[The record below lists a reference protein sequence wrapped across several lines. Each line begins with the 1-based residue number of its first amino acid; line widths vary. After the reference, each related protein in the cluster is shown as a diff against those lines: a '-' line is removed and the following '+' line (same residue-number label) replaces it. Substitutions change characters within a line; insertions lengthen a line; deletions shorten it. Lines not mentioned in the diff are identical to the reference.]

1 MMPSFPFSVGAK
13 MKRTI
18 FLLSILIVSAVAS
31 AGTELGVKDTQ
42 FTINGKPTFLL
53 GISYYGALGASKDFI
68 KRDLDDMQ
76 KYGFNWFRLWA
87 TWGAFDNEV
96 SAVDPQGNPREPY
109 LTKLKWL
116 VAECD
121 RRGII
126 VDVTLSR
133 GNGVTGPV
141 RLQSTKALRRAA
153 KTIVTSLKS
162 YRNWYLDMGNER
174 NIRDKRFV
182 STGELAEL
190 RKFIKGL
197 DKNRL
202 VTASFVRDIKKDE
215 LKTILLDARVDF
227 LAPHRPRHAKS
238 AGQTAA
244 QTKKYF
250 EMMKDLGRTVPVHY
264 QEPFRRGFTPK
275 RWQPNAEDFLADL
288 KSALKAGAA
297 GWCLHNGDQKDK
309 PQSKPRRSFDMRDSR
324 LFDQLDE
331 QEMTFIHQ
339 IKVIIPKTGAKNKS
353 IN

>member
-1 MMPSFPFSVGAK
+1 
-13 MKRTI
+13 MKQNI
-18 FLLSILIVSAVAS
+18 LLLSILMTGSIAV
-31 AGTELGVKDTQ
+31 AGTELGIEGKQ

-68 KRDLDDMQ
+68 RRDLDDMQ
-76 KYGFNWFRLWA
+76 KYGFNWFRVWA

-96 SAVDPQGNPREPY
+96 SVVNPQGKPREPY
-109 LTKLKWL
+109 LAKLRWL
-116 VAECD
+116 LAECD

-141 RLQSTKALRRAA
+141 RLQSAEALRLAA
-153 KTIVTSLKS
+153 ETIVTSLKP

-182 STGELAEL
+182 STEELAKL
-190 RKFIKGL
+190 RKSIKGL
-197 DKNRL
+197 DADRL
-202 VTASFVRDIKKDE
+202 VTASYVGDIKKDE

-227 LAPHRPRHAKS
+227 LAPHRPRHSKS
-238 AGQTAA
+238 AGQTSS

-250 EMMKDLGRTVPVHY
+250 ELMKQLGRTVPVHY

-275 RWQPNAEDFLADL
+275 RWQPNAEHFLADL
-288 KSALKAGAA
+288 KAALGAGAA

-309 PQSKPRRSFDMRDSR
+309 PQSKPRRSFDMREAR

-331 QEMTFIHQ
+331 QELKFIRQ
-339 IKVIIPKTGAKNKS
+339 LKGVIAGYIP
-353 IN
+353 

>member
-1 MMPSFPFSVGAK
+1 MR
-13 MKRTI
+13 RTI
-18 FLLSILIVSAVAS
+18 FLLSILTISAVAS
-31 AGTELGVKDTQ
+31 AGTELGIKGKQ
-42 FTINGKPTFLL
+42 FTINGKSKFLL

-68 KRDLDDMQ
+68 RRDLDDMQ
-76 KYGFNWFRLWA
+76 KYGFNWFRVWA

-96 SAVDPQGNPREPY
+96 SAVDPQGKLREPY
-109 LTKLKWL
+109 LAKLRWL
-116 VAECD
+116 IAECD

-126 VDVTLSR
+126 VDITLSR

-141 RLQSTKALRRAA
+141 RLQTTNALRRAA
-153 KTIVTSLKS
+153 ETLVISLKP

-182 STGELAEL
+182 STEELAKL
-190 RKFIKGL
+190 RNFIKEF
-197 DKNRL
+197 DAHRL

-227 LAPHRPRHAKS
+227 LANHRPRHSKS

-250 EMMKDLGRTVPVHY
+250 EMMKQLGRTVPVHY

-275 RWQPNAEDFLADL
+275 RWQPNAEHFLADL
-288 KSALKAGAA
+288 KGALEAGAA

-309 PQSKPRRSFDMRDSR
+309 PQSKPRRSFDMRKAR

-331 QEMTFIHQ
+331 QEMKFIHQ
-339 IKVIIPKTGAKNKS
+339 IKAVVSGAPPQADTKAKS
-353 IN
+353 RN

>member
-1 MMPSFPFSVGAK
+1 
-13 MKRTI
+13 MKRAI
-18 FLLSILIVSAVAS
+18 FLLFLLAVTAI
-31 AGTELGVKDTQ
+31 ADTGTELGIKGKQ

-68 KRDLDDMQ
+68 IKDLDDMQ
-76 KYGFNWFRLWA
+76 KFGFNWFRVWA

-96 SAVDPQGNPREPY
+96 SAVDRQGNPRELY
-109 LTKLKWL
+109 LAKLKWL
-116 VAECD
+116 LEECD

-126 VDVTLSR
+126 VDVTFSR

-141 RLQSTKALRRAA
+141 RLQSPEALCLAA
-153 KTIVTSLKS
+153 KTMVTALKP

-182 STGELAEL
+182 STEELAEL
-190 RKFIKGL
+190 RKFIKDL
-197 DKNRL
+197 DPDRL
-202 VTASFVRDIKKDE
+202 VTASFVSDIKKDE

-227 LAPHRPRHAKS
+227 LANHRPRHAKS

-244 QTKKYF
+244 QTKRYL
-250 EMMKDLGRTVPVHY
+250 ELMKELGRTVPVHY

-275 RWQPNAEDFLADL
+275 QWQPNAQDFLADL
-288 KSALKAGAA
+288 KGALDSGAA

-309 PQSKPRRSFDMRDSR
+309 AQSKPRRSFDMRESR

-331 QEMTFIHQ
+331 QEIRFIRRM
-339 IKVIIPKTGAKNKS
+339 KALVTK
-353 IN
+353 

>member
-1 MMPSFPFSVGAK
+1 
-13 MKRTI
+13 MKRSI
-18 FLLSILIVSAVAS
+18 LLLSILTVSAAA
-31 AGTELGVKDTQ
+31 AGTELGAEGRQ
-42 FTINGKPTFLL
+42 FTINGKPTFLM

-68 KRDLDDMQ
+68 RRDLDDMQ
-76 KYGFNWFRLWA
+76 KYGFNWFRVWA

-109 LTKLKWL
+109 LAKLQWL

-121 RRGII
+121 RQGII

-141 RLQSTKALRRAA
+141 RLQSLEALRRAA
-153 KTIVTSLKS
+153 KTLVTSLKP

-182 STGELAEL
+182 SVEELAEL
-190 RKFIKGL
+190 RKFIKRL
-197 DKNRL
+197 DPNRL
-202 VTASFVRDIKKDE
+202 VTASFVGDIKKNE
-215 LKTILLDARVDF
+215 LKPMLLDIRVDF
-227 LAPHRPRHAKS
+227 LANHRPRHSKS

-244 QTKKYF
+244 QTKKYY
-250 EMMKDLGRTVPVHY
+250 EMMKQLGRTVPVHY

-275 RWQPNAEDFLADL
+275 RWQPKAEHFLADL
-288 KSALKAGAA
+288 KAALKAGAA

-309 PQSKPRRSFDMRDSR
+309 PESKPRRSFDMREAR

-331 QEMTFIHQ
+331 QEMKFIHQ
-339 IKVIIPKTGAKNKS
+339 MKVIIPKTATKAKSKD
-353 IN
+353 

>member
-1 MMPSFPFSVGAK
+1 M
-13 MKRTI
+13 RTI
-18 FLLSILIVSAVAS
+18 FLLSVLTVSAVAG
-31 AGTELGVKDTQ
+31 AGTELGTKDTQ
-42 FTINGKPTFLL
+42 FTVNGKPTFLL
-53 GISYYGALGASKDFI
+53 GISFYGALGASRDFI

-96 SAVDPQGNPREPY
+96 SAVYPQGNPREPY
-109 LTKLKWL
+109 LSKLKWL

-141 RLQSTKALRRAA
+141 RLQSPKALRRAA
-153 KTIVTSLKS
+153 RILVISLKP

-197 DKNRL
+197 DPDRL
-202 VTASFVRDIKKDE
+202 VTASYVGDIKKDE

-250 EMMKDLGRTVPVHY
+250 ELMKQLGRTVPVHY

-275 RWQPNAEDFLADL
+275 RWQPNAEDFLSDL
-288 KSALKAGAA
+288 KGALEAGAA

-309 PQSKPRRSFDMRDSR
+309 PQSKPRRSFDMRESR

-331 QEMTFIHQ
+331 QEMKFIRQ
-339 IKVIIPKTGAKNKS
+339 IKTLITKQPDMRLWSKILRS
-353 IN
+353 I

>member
-1 MMPSFPFSVGAK
+1 MF
-13 MKRTI
+13 
-18 FLLSILIVSAVAS
+18 SAVAS
-31 AGTELGVKDTQ
+31 AGTELGAKDTQ
-42 FTINGKPTFLL
+42 FTVNGKPTFLL

-68 KRDLDDMQ
+68 RRDLDDMQ

-96 SAVDPQGNPREPY
+96 SAVDPQGKPREPY
-109 LTKLKWL
+109 LTKLRWL

-141 RLQSTKALRRAA
+141 RLQSTKALCRAA

-182 STGELAEL
+182 STEELAEL
-190 RKFIKGL
+190 RTFIKRL
-197 DKNRL
+197 DPNRL

-244 QTKKYF
+244 QTRKYF
-250 EMMKDLGRTVPVHY
+250 EMMKGLGRTIPVHY

-275 RWQPNAEDFLADL
+275 RWQPNAEHFLADL
-288 KSALKAGAA
+288 KAALEAGAA

-309 PQSKPRRSFDMRDSR
+309 PQSKPRRSFDMREAR

-331 QEMTFIHQ
+331 QEM
-339 IKVIIPKTGAKNKS
+339 KS
-353 IN
+353 IQQMKAVVAGQPR

>member
-1 MMPSFPFSVGAK
+1 
-13 MKRTI
+13 MKQNI
-18 FLLSILIVSAVAS
+18 LLLSILMTGSIAV
-31 AGTELGVKDTQ
+31 AGTELGIEGKQ
-42 FTINGKPTFLL
+42 FTINDKPAFLL

-68 KRDLDDMQ
+68 RRDLDDMQ
-76 KYGFNWFRLWA
+76 KYGFNWFRVWA

-96 SAVDPQGNPREPY
+96 SVVNPQGKPREPY
-109 LTKLKWL
+109 LAKLRWL
-116 VAECD
+116 LAECD

-141 RLQSTKALRRAA
+141 RLQSAEALRLAA
-153 KTIVTSLKS
+153 ETIVTSLKP

-182 STGELAEL
+182 STEELAKL
-190 RKFIKGL
+190 RKSIKGL
-197 DKNRL
+197 DADRL
-202 VTASFVRDIKKDE
+202 VTASYVGDIKKDE

-227 LAPHRPRHAKS
+227 LAPHRPRHSKS
-238 AGQTAA
+238 AGQTSS

-250 EMMKDLGRTVPVHY
+250 ELMKQLGRTVPVHY

-275 RWQPNAEDFLADL
+275 RWQPNAEHFLADL
-288 KSALKAGAA
+288 KAALEAGAA

-309 PQSKPRRSFDMRDSR
+309 PQSKPRRSFDMREAR

-331 QEMTFIHQ
+331 QELKFIRQ
-339 IKVIIPKTGAKNKS
+339 LKGVIAGYVP
-353 IN
+353 

>member
-1 MMPSFPFSVGAK
+1 

-18 FLLSILIVSAVAS
+18 FLLSILMFSAVAS
-31 AGTELGVKDTQ
+31 AGTELGAKDTQ
-42 FTINGKPTFLL
+42 FTVNGKPTFLL

-68 KRDLDDMQ
+68 RRDLDDMQ

-96 SAVDPQGNPREPY
+96 SAVDPQGKPREPY
-109 LTKLKWL
+109 LTKLRWL

-141 RLQSTKALRRAA
+141 RLQSTKALCRAA

-182 STGELAEL
+182 STEELAEL
-190 RKFIKGL
+190 RTFIKRL
-197 DKNRL
+197 DPNRL

-244 QTKKYF
+244 QTRKYF
-250 EMMKDLGRTVPVHY
+250 EMMKGLGRTIPVHY

-275 RWQPNAEDFLADL
+275 RWQPNAEHFLADL
-288 KSALKAGAA
+288 KAALEAGAA

-309 PQSKPRRSFDMRDSR
+309 PQSKPRRSFDMREAR

-331 QEMTFIHQ
+331 QEM
-339 IKVIIPKTGAKNKS
+339 KS
-353 IN
+353 IQQMKAVVAGQPR

>member
-1 MMPSFPFSVGAK
+1 

-18 FLLSILIVSAVAS
+18 FLVAVLTTSVGAK
-31 AGTELGVKDTQ
+31 ADTELGIKDKQ
-42 FTINGKPTFLL
+42 FTINGRPTFLL
-53 GISYYGALGASKDFI
+53 GISFYGALGASKDFI
-68 KRDLDDMQ
+68 LRDLDDMQ
-76 KYGFNWFRLWA
+76 KYGFNWFRVWA
-87 TWGAFDNEV
+87 TWGAFDNEA
-96 SAVDPQGNPREPY
+96 SAVDPQGSPREPY

-116 VAECD
+116 IEECD

-141 RLQSTKALRRAA
+141 RLQSPQALRRAA
-153 KTIVTSLKS
+153 KTIVTGLKP

-182 STGELAEL
+182 STDELADL
-190 RKFIKGL
+190 RKFIKDL
-197 DKNRL
+197 DSNRL
-202 VTASFVRDIKKDE
+202 VTASYVGDIKKDE

-227 LAPHRPRHAKS
+227 LAPHRPRNSKS
-238 AGQTAA
+238 SGQTAA

-250 EMMKDLGRTVPVHY
+250 EMMKELGRTVPVHY

-275 RWQPNAEDFLADL
+275 QWQPNAEDFLADL
-288 KSALKAGAA
+288 KGALEAGAA

-309 PQSKPRRSFDMRDSR
+309 PESKPRRSFDMRESR

-331 QEMTFIHQ
+331 HEMNFIRQ
-339 IKVIIPKTGAKNKS
+339 LKTLITK
-353 IN
+353 

>member
-1 MMPSFPFSVGAK
+1 MR
-13 MKRTI
+13 RTI
-18 FLLSILIVSAVAS
+18 FLLSLLIVSSVAG
-31 AGTELGVKDTQ
+31 ADTELGIKGKQ
-42 FTINGKPTFLL
+42 FTINGKPTFLS
-53 GISYYGALGASKDFI
+53 GISFYGALGASKDFI
-68 KRDLDDMQ
+68 RRDLDDMQ
-76 KYGFNWFRLWA
+76 KFGFNWFRVWS

-109 LTKLKWL
+109 LGKLKWL
-116 VAECD
+116 VEECD

-126 VDVTLSR
+126 VDVTFSR
-133 GNGVTGPV
+133 GNGITGPV
-141 RLQSTKALRRAA
+141 RLQSTEALRRAA
-153 KTIVTSLKS
+153 KTIVTALKP

-197 DKNRL
+197 DPDRL
-202 VTASFVRDIKKDE
+202 VTASYVGDIKKDE

-227 LAPHRPRHAKS
+227 LAPHRPRHSRS
-238 AGQTAA
+238 AIQTAA

-250 EMMKDLGRTVPVHY
+250 EMMKQLGRTVPVHY

-288 KSALKAGAA
+288 KGALEAGAA

-309 PQSKPRRSFDMRDSR
+309 PQSKPRRSFDMRESR

-331 QEMTFIHQ
+331 QEMTFIRQ
-339 IKVIIPKTGAKNKS
+339 LKTLITKQPL
-353 IN
+353 

>member
-1 MMPSFPFSVGAK
+1 MRA
-13 MKRTI
+13 TI
-18 FLLSILIVSAVAS
+18 LLLSILTVTVVAS
-31 AGTELGVKDTQ
+31 AGTELGVDGKQ
-42 FTINGKPTFLL
+42 FTVNGKPTFLL

-68 KRDLDDMQ
+68 RRDLDDMQ
-76 KYGFNWFRLWA
+76 KYGFNWFRVWA
-87 TWGAFDNEV
+87 IWGAFDNEV
-96 SAVDPQGNPREPY
+96 SAVDRQGRPREPY
-109 LTKLKWL
+109 LAKLRWL

-141 RLQSTKALRRAA
+141 RLQSADALRRAA
-153 KTIVTSLKS
+153 ETIVTSLKS
-162 YRNWYLDMGNER
+162 YRSWYLDMGNER

-182 STGELAEL
+182 STEELAKL

-197 DKNRL
+197 DVDRL

-215 LKTILLDARVDF
+215 LNPILLDARVDF

-238 AGQTAA
+238 AGQTTA
-244 QTKKYF
+244 QTKKYY
-250 EMMKDLGRTVPVHY
+250 EMMKQLGRTVPVHY

-275 RWQPNAEDFLADL
+275 RWQPKAEHFLADL
-288 KSALKAGAA
+288 KAALEAGAA

-309 PQSKPRRSFDMRDSR
+309 LQSKPRRSFDMREAR

-331 QEMTFIHQ
+331 QEMKFIRQ
-339 IKVIIPKTGAKNKS
+339 MKRVIAGYIP
-353 IN
+353 

>member
-1 MMPSFPFSVGAK
+1 MRRAIFLLAILATSVGAK
-13 MKRTI
+13 
-18 FLLSILIVSAVAS
+18 
-31 AGTELGVKDTQ
+31 AGTELGIKDKQ

-68 KRDLDDMQ
+68 RLDLDDMQ
-76 KYGFNWFRLWA
+76 KYGFNWFRLWV

-109 LTKLKWL
+109 LSKLKWL
-116 VAECD
+116 VEECD

-126 VDVTLSR
+126 VDVTFSR

-141 RLQSTKALRRAA
+141 RLQSPEALRRAA
-153 KTIVTSLKS
+153 KTIVTALKP

-182 STGELAEL
+182 SIEELAKL
-190 RKFIKGL
+190 RKFVKSL
-197 DKNRL
+197 DRKRL

-227 LAPHRPRHAKS
+227 LANHRPRHAKS

-250 EMMKDLGRTVPVHY
+250 ELMKQLGRTVPVHY
-264 QEPFRRGFTPK
+264 QEPFRRGFTPE
-275 RWQPNAEDFLADL
+275 RWQPDAEDFLADL
-288 KSALKAGAA
+288 KGALEAGAA

-309 PQSKPRRSFDMRDSR
+309 PQSKPRRSFDMRESR

-331 QEMTFIHQ
+331 HEMKFIRQ
-339 IKVIIPKTGAKNKS
+339 LKTL
-353 IN
+353 ITR

>member
-1 MMPSFPFSVGAK
+1 MRRVV
-13 MKRTI
+13 
-18 FLLSILIVSAVAS
+18 FLLVLLTAGAVAKAS
-31 AGTELGVKDTQ
+31 TELGIKDTQ
-42 FTINGKPTFLL
+42 FTINGKPAFLL

-68 KRDLDDMQ
+68 KRDLDNMQ
-76 KYGFNWFRLWA
+76 KFGFNWFRVWT

-109 LTKLKWL
+109 LAKLKWL
-116 VAECD
+116 VEECD

-141 RLQSTKALRRAA
+141 RLQSPEALRRAA
-153 KTIVTSLKS
+153 ETLVTSLKP

-182 STGELAEL
+182 STEELAKL

-197 DKNRL
+197 DPDRL
-202 VTASFVRDIKKDE
+202 VTASFVGDIKKDE
-215 LKTILLDARVDF
+215 LKTILLDVRVDF
-227 LAPHRPRHAKS
+227 LAPHRPRNSKS
-238 AGQTAA
+238 SGQTAP
-244 QTKKYF
+244 QTKRYF
-250 EMMKDLGRTVPVHY
+250 EMMELLGRTVPVHY

-275 RWQPNAEDFLADL
+275 RWQPNTEDFLADL
-288 KSALKAGAA
+288 KGALESGAA

-309 PQSKPRRSFDMRDSR
+309 LQSKPRRSFDMREAR

-331 QEMTFIHQ
+331 HEMKFIRQ
-339 IKVIIPKTGAKNKS
+339 LKALVTKQPL
-353 IN
+353 

>member
-1 MMPSFPFSVGAK
+1 MSRAIV
-13 MKRTI
+13 
-18 FLLSILIVSAVAS
+18 LLSVLIAS
-31 AGTELGVKDTQ
+31 TVFASGAELGIKGKQ

-68 KRDLDDMQ
+68 RSDLDDMQ

-96 SAVDPQGNPREPY
+96 SAVDPQGNPRKPY
-109 LTKLKWL
+109 LGKLKWL
-116 VAECD
+116 IEECD

-126 VDVTLSR
+126 VDVTFSR

-141 RLQSTKALRRAA
+141 RLQSTEALRRAA
-153 KTIVTSLKS
+153 KTIVTALKP

-182 STGELAEL
+182 STEELAKL

-197 DKNRL
+197 DPDRL
-202 VTASFVRDIKKDE
+202 ITASYVGDIKKDE

-238 AGQTAA
+238 AEQTAA
-244 QTKKYF
+244 QTKKCF
-250 EMMKDLGRTVPVHY
+250 EMMKELDRTVPVHY

-288 KSALKAGAA
+288 KGALEAGAA

-309 PQSKPRRSFDMRDSR
+309 PKSKPRRSFDMRESR

-331 QEMTFIHQ
+331 HEMKFIRQ
-339 IKVIIPKTGAKNKS
+339 LKTLITKQPL
-353 IN
+353 

>member
-1 MMPSFPFSVGAK
+1 
-13 MKRTI
+13 MKRVSL
-18 FLLSILIVSAVAS
+18 LLSILTAGAVAA
-31 AGTELGVKDTQ
+31 AGTELSIEGRQ

-53 GISYYGALGASKDFI
+53 GISYYGALGARKDFI
-68 KRDLDDMQ
+68 RRDLDDMQ
-76 KYGFNWFRLWA
+76 KYGFNWFRVWA

-96 SAVDPQGNPREPY
+96 SAVDPQGNPREAY
-109 LTKLKWL
+109 LARLRWL

-141 RLQSTKALRRAA
+141 RLQSPEALRRAA
-153 KTIVTSLKS
+153 QTIVTSLKP

-182 STGELAEL
+182 STEELAKL
-190 RKFIKGL
+190 RKFIKRL
-197 DKNRL
+197 DPNRL
-202 VTASFVRDIKKDE
+202 VTASFVGDIKKDE
-215 LKTILLDARVDF
+215 LKSILFDARVDF

-238 AGQTAA
+238 SGQTAA
-244 QTKKYF
+244 QTTKYY
-250 EMMKDLGRTVPVHY
+250 EMMKQLGRGVPVHY

-275 RWQPNAEDFLADL
+275 RWQPKAEHFLNDL
-288 KSALKAGAA
+288 KAALEGRAA

-309 PQSKPRRSFDMRDSR
+309 PQSKPRRSFDMREAR

-331 QEMTFIHQ
+331 EEMKFIRQ
-339 IKVIIPKTGAKNKS
+339 MKVIVPKTATKAKSKD
-353 IN
+353 

>member
-1 MMPSFPFSVGAK
+1 MR
-13 MKRTI
+13 RTI
-18 FLLSILIVSAVAS
+18 FLVAILSTAVGAK
-31 AGTELGVKDTQ
+31 AGTELGIKDKQ

-53 GISYYGALGASKDFI
+53 GISFYGALGSSKDFI
-68 KRDLDDMQ
+68 LKDLDDMQ
-76 KYGFNWFRLWA
+76 KFGFNWFRLWA

-96 SAVDPQGNPREPY
+96 SAVDIQGNPREPY

-116 VAECD
+116 IEECD
-121 RRGII
+121 RRGVV

-141 RLQSTKALRRAA
+141 RLQSPEALRRAA
-153 KTIVTSLKS
+153 KMIVVTLKP

-182 STGELAEL
+182 STEELAKL
-190 RKFIKGL
+190 RKFVKSL
-197 DKNRL
+197 DRNRL

-227 LAPHRPRHAKS
+227 LANHRPRHAKS
-238 AGQTAA
+238 AGQTAS

-250 EMMKDLGRTVPVHY
+250 KMMKELGRIVPVHY

-275 RWQPNAEDFLADL
+275 RWQPNTEDFIVDF
-288 KSALKAGAA
+288 KGALESGAA

-309 PQSKPRRSFDMRDSR
+309 PQSKPRRSFDMRVSR
-324 LFDQLDE
+324 LFDQLDK
-331 QEMTFIHQ
+331 QEMAFIRQ
-339 IKVIIPKTGAKNKS
+339 MKALVTK
-353 IN
+353 

>member
-1 MMPSFPFSVGAK
+1 

-18 FLLSILIVSAVAS
+18 FLVAVLTTSVGAK
-31 AGTELGVKDTQ
+31 AGTELGVKSTQ
-42 FTINGKPTFLL
+42 FTVNGKPTFLL
-53 GISYYGALGASKDFI
+53 GISFYGALGASKDFI
-68 KRDLDDMQ
+68 LKDLEDMQ
-76 KYGFNWFRLWA
+76 KYGFNWFRVWA

-109 LTKLKWL
+109 LAKLKWL
-116 VAECD
+116 IEECD

-141 RLQSTKALRRAA
+141 RLQSPEALRRAA
-153 KTIVTSLKS
+153 KTIVTALKP

-182 STGELAEL
+182 STGELAKL

-197 DKNRL
+197 DSDRL
-202 VTASFVRDIKKDE
+202 VTASFVSDVKKDE
-215 LKTILLDARVDF
+215 LKGILLEARVDF

-238 AGQTAA
+238 AEQTAA

-250 EMMKDLGRTVPVHY
+250 EMMKELGRIVPVHY

-275 RWQPNAEDFLADL
+275 RWQPNAEDFIADL
-288 KSALKAGAA
+288 KGALESGAA

-309 PQSKPRRSFDMRDSR
+309 PQSKPRRSFDMREAR

-331 QEMTFIHQ
+331 HEMNFIRQ
-339 IKVIIPKTGAKNKS
+339 LKTLITK
-353 IN
+353 

>member
-1 MMPSFPFSVGAK
+1 MSRAIV
-13 MKRTI
+13 
-18 FLLSILIVSAVAS
+18 LLSVLIAS
-31 AGTELGVKDTQ
+31 TVFASGAELGIKGKQ

-68 KRDLDDMQ
+68 RSDLDDMQ

-96 SAVDPQGNPREPY
+96 SAVDPQGNPRKPY
-109 LTKLKWL
+109 LGKLKWL
-116 VAECD
+116 IEECD

-126 VDVTLSR
+126 VDVTFSR

-141 RLQSTKALRRAA
+141 RLQSTEALRRAA
-153 KTIVTSLKS
+153 KTIVTALKP

-182 STGELAEL
+182 STEELAKL

-197 DKNRL
+197 DPDRL
-202 VTASFVRDIKKDE
+202 ITASYVGDIKKDE

-227 LAPHRPRHAKS
+227 SAPHRPRHAKS

-244 QTKKYF
+244 QTKKCF
-250 EMMKDLGRTVPVHY
+250 EMMKELDRTVPVHY

-288 KSALKAGAA
+288 KGALEAGAA

-309 PQSKPRRSFDMRDSR
+309 PKSKPRRSFDMRESR

-331 QEMTFIHQ
+331 HEMKFIRQ
-339 IKVIIPKTGAKNKS
+339 LKTLITKQPL
-353 IN
+353 

>member
-1 MMPSFPFSVGAK
+1 MKRCVLFLSIFSVSVVLAD
-13 MKRTI
+13 
-18 FLLSILIVSAVAS
+18 S
-31 AGTELGVKDTQ
+31 ELGTKDKQ
-42 FTINGKPTFLL
+42 FTINGQPDFLI

-68 KRDLDDMQ
+68 LKDLDDMQ
-76 KYGFNWFRLWA
+76 RYGFNWFRLWA

-96 SAVDPQGNPREPY
+96 SAVDPQGRPREPY
-109 LTKLKWL
+109 LTKLRWL

-141 RLQSTKALRRAA
+141 RLQNTEELRRADE
-153 KTIVTSLKS
+153 TLVTSLKT
-162 YRNWYLDMGNER
+162 YCNWYLDMGNER

-190 RKFIKGL
+190 RKFIKGI
-197 DKNRL
+197 DPDRL
-202 VTASFVRDIKKDE
+202 VTASYVGDINEDE

-227 LAPHRPRHAKS
+227 LAPHRPRNEKS

-244 QTKKYF
+244 QTKTYF
-250 EMMKDLGRTVPVHY
+250 EMMEQLGRTVPVHY

-288 KSALKAGAA
+288 KGALAAGAA
-297 GWCLHNGDQKDK
+297 GWCFHNGDQKDK
-309 PQSKPRRSFDMRDSR
+309 PEARPRRSFDMRRTR

-331 QEMTFIHQ
+331 QEMTFIRQ
-339 IKVIIPKTGAKNKS
+339 VKATLGQ
-353 IN
+353 